1 MSLVYLCVSI
11 FICVTVNISSSIY
24 GSVNEPLSVSVF
36 LYCLWFSISV
46 SQCVSVY
53 CLCPCIFDCPFVST
67 DISLYVNVPQSV
79 YVSLSVYLSFSLC
92 LYQCVPFCLCVSV
105 YMSIMSICLCLS
117 ICLFYLYVSFYVS
130 SSIYLCLSMY
140 LCLCVSVN
148 KSLSMYLALSMYFR
162 DQKSATLGRNSSLDG
177 SPTLPKDL
185 SRESSDATTPA
196 VTQGSLRGKVSR
208 VCQQPPSPSPTT
220 PRFI

>member
-1 MSLVYLCVSI
+1 MSLCFFTVSGLVYPSHNVSQYIVSVHVSLTALFSLPIFLCMSMCHNLSTCHCQCISVSHCVSI
-11 FICVTVNISSSIY
+11 N
-24 GSVNEPLSVSVF
+24 VSLF
-36 LYCLWFSISV
+36 
-46 SQCVSVY
+46 
-53 CLCPCIFDCPFVST
+53 
-67 DISLYVNVPQSV
+67 V
-79 YVSLSVYLSFSLC
+79 YVSLSICLLC
-92 LYQCVPFCLCVSV
+92 LYVYVCLYV
-105 YMSIMSICLCLS
+105 YS
-117 ICLFYLYVSFYVS
+117 YLYVSFYVS

-208 VCQQPPSPSPTT
+208 VCQQPLSPSPTT
-220 PRFI
+220 PQFI